1 MTNIDKLHEMVK
13 TSLFQFVNKHITAAD
28 LSVVDEIVLNY
39 VIAILEEATE
49 DPNFDVDG
57 FVEMMSAYFPDFS
70 QIETGKVCEWI
81 FELANETSKKKNS
94 VETKSSESILK
105 SLRLSD
111 IIPEPKLRTKSI
123 SESNDAKDDLFSD
136 INNSKENLTT
146 CDFFVEES
154 VALQEM
160 FPDSSELEIKHCIT
174 IANGDIDQAI
184 QMILDR
190 EEKGQSLTGSLTSNH
205 PKQKI
210 DDNELKNRIISR
222 YSYVDS
228 STETKEY
235 KPVVPKIEPKK
246 MVRYRDNK
254 IVSLRGER
262 YTEVSRK
269 GEEVELRKPKK
280 HHIPQP

>member
-1 MTNIDKLHEMVK
+1 MSTY
-13 TSLFQFVNKHITAAD
+13 TSTFLFFR
-28 LSVVDEIVLNY
+28 S
-39 VIAILEEATE
+39 
-49 DPNFDVDG
+49 F
-57 FVEMMSAYFPDFS
+57 
-70 QIETGKVCEWI
+70 
-81 FELANETSKKKNS
+81 
-94 VETKSSESILK
+94 
-105 SLRLSD
+105 RLSD
-111 IIPEPKLRTKSI
+111 IIPEDKLRPKSN
-123 SESNDAKDDLFSD
+123 SESNDGKIDDFSD
-136 INNSKENLTT
+136 INNSNENLTT

-160 FPDSSELEIKHCIT
+160 FPDSSALEIKHCIS

-205 PKQKI
+205 AKQKI
-210 DDNELKNRIISR
+210 DANELKNRIISR
-222 YSYVDS
+222 YSYVDR

-246 MVRYRDNK
+246 MIRYRDNK

-262 YTEVSRK
+262 YTEVHK

-280 HHIPQP
+280 HNVTPP

>member
-1 MTNIDKLHEMVK
+1 M
-13 TSLFQFVNKHITAAD
+13 
-28 LSVVDEIVLNY
+28 
-39 VIAILEEATE
+39 
-49 DPNFDVDG
+49 
-57 FVEMMSAYFPDFS
+57 
-70 QIETGKVCEWI
+70 
-81 FELANETSKKKNS
+81 
-94 VETKSSESILK
+94 
-105 SLRLSD
+105 RLSD
-111 IIPEPKLRTKSI
+111 IIPESILRPKSN
-123 SESNDAKDDLFSD
+123 SESNDAKDDFGD
-136 INNSKENLTT
+136 ISNSNENLTT

-160 FPDSSELEIKHCIT
+160 FPESSALEIKHCIT

-190 EEKGQSLTGSLTSNH
+190 EEKGQSLTGSLTSCH
-205 PKQKI
+205 KSQMI

-222 YSYVDS
+222 YSYVDR

-246 MVRYRDNK
+246 MIRYRDNK

-262 YTEVSRK
+262 YTEVHK

-280 HHIPQP
+280 HHVTPP

>member
-1 MTNIDKLHEMVK
+1 M
-13 TSLFQFVNKHITAAD
+13 
-28 LSVVDEIVLNY
+28 
-39 VIAILEEATE
+39 
-49 DPNFDVDG
+49 
-57 FVEMMSAYFPDFS
+57 
-70 QIETGKVCEWI
+70 
-81 FELANETSKKKNS
+81 
-94 VETKSSESILK
+94 
-105 SLRLSD
+105 SD
-111 IIPEPKLRTKSI
+111 IIPEPKLRTQSI
-123 SESNDAKDDLFSD
+123 SESNDGKDDLFSD
-136 INNSKENLTT
+136 INNSNENLTT

-174 IANGDIDQAI
+174 IANGDVDMAI

-228 STETKEY
+228 STEAKEY
-235 KPVVPKIEPKK
+235 KPVVPKVEPKK

-254 IVSLRGER
+254 VTFLIE
-262 YTEVSRK
+262 Y
-269 GEEVELRKPKK
+269 
-280 HHIPQP
+280 